1 MRNYDGSAILPLN
14 EGGGTST
21 PMVIS
26 EYQPSKQAGNGVTT
40 AFAFSFKILAAT
52 DLVCSKLDA
61 NGVNSGTLILG
72 IDYTVTFDPIAESGT
87 VTWVVAPVSGGF
99 SVIARASD
107 NQQETSLPREGAAPA
122 KTTETMIDKVTLLI
136 QEVQVG
142 ATETP
147 AEQSGLYAN
156 KPVTPT
162 QAVYYY
168 STDRKIY
175 EKWVP
180 AIGAWIEWT

>member
-1 MRNYDGSAILPLN
+1 
-14 EGGGTST
+14 
-21 PMVIS
+21 MVIS
-26 EYQPSKQAGNGVTT
+26 EYQPSKQAGNGVIR
-40 AFAFSFKILAAT
+40 AFNFYFKILAAT
-52 DLVCSKLDA
+52 DLVVSTLDA
-61 NGVNSGTLILG
+61 NGIASGTLVYG

-87 VTWVVAPVSGGF
+87 VTYTVAPVSGGF

-122 KTTETMIDKVTLLI
+122 KTVETMIDKLTLLV
-136 QEVQVG
+136 QETQYG
-142 ATETP
+142 QTETP
-147 AEQSGLYAN
+147 VEGSGLYAN
-156 KPVTPT
+156 KPGSPT

-168 STDRKIY
+168 STDKKIY